1 MGMNG
6 VLGAGFGRPS
16 IGKAVKVALG
26 CSLAVLLARAMD
38 LSTATAV
45 VTITLLSVQRT
56 KKDTL
61 RAALRRSLAF
71 LSALALALPL
81 FSLLRFS
88 VLSLGLFLL
97 VFVPV
102 CQWLNI
108 EEGLAMSTVLM
119 LHFWN
124 AQTITAA
131 LVLNETILMA
141 IGILM
146 GIVMNLYIPRRTR
159 AIREDQRIT
168 EERMRAI
175 LRDMGA
181 FLREDS
187 VQPEAAIPPDTHP
200 PQPPLAPPD
209 PIPERVPSR
218 RGTSSQSG
226 EGSAFPARIRDGID
240 ALRAHL
246 DGACKRA
253 LALADN
259 TFHPDMRYFLQYM
272 EMRRQQCRSLSRL
285 AGSLARLT
293 PDSRP
298 FPWQAWEIGAFFEQ
312 TADSLHECSNAEELL
327 VRLEE
332 LRHRFKASELPATRL
347 EFEVRAVLY
356 EAADALQHLLELK
369 RDFTRSLTPSQ
380 VERFWSC
387 SMRDRK
393 FKRKPVKR

>member
-61 RAALRRSLAF
+61 RAALRRCLAF

-81 FSLLRFS
+81 FFLLRFS

-97 VFVPV
+97 LFVPI

-119 LHFWN
+119 LHVWN
-124 AQTITAA
+124 ARTITAA

-146 GIVMNLYIPRRTR
+146 GIVMNLYMPRRTR

-175 LRDMGA
+175 LRDMGT

-187 VQPEAAIPPDTHP
+187 DPPEADIPHR
-200 PQPPLAPPD
+200 PPLDLQPD
-209 PIPERVPSR
+209 PIPEHVPSR
-218 RGTSSQSG
+218 RKTSSRSG
-226 EGSAFPARIRDGID
+226 EYSAFPARIPDGID

-246 DGACKRA
+246 DEACKRA

-285 AGSLARLT
+285 AGSLSRLT

-327 VRLEE
+327 VLLEE

>member
-1 MGMNG
+1 
-6 VLGAGFGRPS
+6 
-16 IGKAVKVALG
+16 
-26 CSLAVLLARAMD
+26 
-38 LSTATAV
+38 
-45 VTITLLSVQRT
+45 
-56 KKDTL
+56 
-61 RAALRRSLAF
+61 
-71 LSALALALPL
+71 
-81 FSLLRFS
+81 
-88 VLSLGLFLL
+88 
-97 VFVPV
+97 
-102 CQWLNI
+102 
-108 EEGLAMSTVLM
+108 MSTVLM

-259 TFHPDMRYFLQYM
+259 TFHPDMRYFLQYL
-272 EMRRQQCRSLSRL
+272 SL
-285 AGSLARLT
+285 
-293 PDSRP
+293 
-298 FPWQAWEIGAFFEQ
+298 I
-312 TADSLHECSNAEELL
+312 HI
-327 VRLEE
+327 
-332 LRHRFKASELPATRL
+332 
-347 EFEVRAVLY
+347 
-356 EAADALQHLLELK
+356 
-369 RDFTRSLTPSQ
+369 
-380 VERFWSC
+380 
-387 SMRDRK
+387 
-393 FKRKPVKR
+393 